1 MAVYLS
7 NGVVLT
13 VNAVDLSSLVSS
25 VSINRSFD
33 ELEVTAM
40 GDSGHKFVKGL
51 EASSLTIDFLN
62 DTASANVLAT
72 LQAAWG
78 TSVTVTLKQT
88 SAVTSAT
95 NPLYTM
101 TCLINGTTDINGAV
115 GDIGTQSL
123 TFNVSGTVAVAT
135 TGTFYETK
143 QRGRAWQN

>member
-25 VSINRSFD
+25 VTINRAFD

-51 EASSLTIDFLN
+51 EASSITIDFFN
-62 DTASANVLAT
+62 DPESAKT
-72 LQAAWG
+72 LQTLNSTWG
-78 TSVTVTLKQT
+78 TSTTVTVKQS
-88 SAVTSAT
+88 SAATGTT

-101 TCLINGTTDINGAV
+101 SCLVNNITPINGAV
-115 GDIGTQSL
+115 GDISTQSV
-123 TFNVSGTVAVAT
+123 TWNVNGTIAVT
-135 TGTFYETK
+135 TS
-143 QRGRAWQN
+143 

>member
-25 VSINRSFD
+25 VTINRSFD

-51 EASSLTIDFLN
+51 EASSITIDFFN
-62 DTASANVLAT
+62 DEATSKT
-72 LQAAWG
+72 LQTLNSVWG
-78 TSVTVTLKQT
+78 TSTTVTVKQT
-88 SAVTSAT
+88 SAATSAT

-101 TCLINGTTDINGAV
+101 SCLVNNTTPVNGDVASLSTQSVTWNVNGTITI
-115 GDIGTQSL
+115 
-123 TFNVSGTVAVAT
+123 T
-135 TGTFYETK
+135 T
-143 QRGRAWQN
+143 A